1 MFDYKKQR
9 IALPP
14 ANAQKT
20 QTCCHFCIVG
30 CGYHV
35 YKWPADQE
43 GGLAPNENA
52 LGLDFRRQVPPM
64 QITMTQAMT
73 NVVQD
78 ADNSYHRILI
88 VPDKECTVNSGLAS
102 TRGGQM
108 ASIMYSP
115 ETPVGSQRVK
125 YPRVFTGDEWRD
137 TSWDQA
143 IALYTHLTKRILDE
157 NGPGQLMFNLFD
169 HGGAGGGFEN
179 TWGTGKLIFSGL
191 GSKMVRI
198 HNRPAYNSECHA
210 TRDMGIGELNNSY
223 EDSQM
228 ADCIFSIGANAYET
242 QTNYFL
248 NHWLPSLQGRTSNK
262 KRAVYEED
270 ETVQNTRIILVD
282 PRRTLTVALLEQAIS
297 RDNILFLDIEPGTDT
312 ALFNALLTYVVDQ
325 GWHDKAFIENH
336 TTGFEKAVN
345 ANRMS
350 LDEASKITGV
360 SREKIIK
367 AAEWAYKPKASG
379 HLPRTMHG
387 YEKGIIWGNDNYR
400 IQSALVDLVLATHN
414 VGRRGTGVVR
424 MGGHQEGYCRPP
436 YPGGRPAPYVD
447 REIIQGNGQMLTV
460 WACNA
465 FQTTLNAEQYR
476 NEVLRRSDIVKQA
489 LRKVR
494 GAGPEKMAEVIY
506 RAVKEDGGL
515 FVTVID
521 LYATKFTEAAH
532 LVLPAAHTGEM
543 NLTSMNGERRLRL
556 SEKFMDPPGA
566 AKPDCLIAAD
576 IANGLRTLYEADG
589 NANMAERFTGFDWKT
604 EEDAY
609 NDGFRR
615 AGQPGAPD
623 MDSQGGPTGHLATYD
638 RLKAAG
644 NDGVQLPIREFRNGQ
659 LIGTE
664 ILYADGKFD
673 TDDGKA
679 HFLPAPWNGMPE
691 MVEAQRKKY
700 RFWVNNG
707 RTNQIWQTAYH
718 DQHIEFRRSRYPLAP
733 LEINPDDAKDL
744 GIESGD
750 LIELFNDYGA
760 TTAMAYLERDIK
772 QGHVFMEAMYFN
784 SVMGDLVTS
793 WTDRNIIPYYKG
805 TWADIRRIG
814 RIDDY
819 ADKVSFKR
827 RRYV

>member
-1 MFDYKKQR
+1 MFEHKSDR

-43 GGLAPNENA
+43 GGLAPDQNA
-52 LGLDFRRQVPPM
+52 LGLDFRKQIPPM
-64 QITMTQAMT
+64 QVTMTQSMT

-78 ADNSYHRILI
+78 DDGSYHRIMIL
-88 VPDKECTVNSGLAS
+88 PDKDCEVNGGLAS

-108 ASIMYSP
+108 ASVMYSP
-115 ETPVGSQRVK
+115 QTPVGSKRVK
-125 YPRVFTGDEWRD
+125 YPRVSTGDEWRD
-137 TSWDQA
+137 TTWEDA
-143 IALYTHLTKRILDE
+143 IGLYSHLAKRVMDDA
-157 NGPGQLMFNLFD
+157 GPDQLMFNLFD

-179 TWGTGKLIFSGL
+179 TWGTGKLIFTGL
-191 GSKMVRI
+191 GTKMVRI

-223 EDSQM
+223 ADARM
-228 ADCIFSIGANAYET
+228 ADCIFSVGANAYES

-248 NHWLPSLQGRTSNK
+248 NHWLVGLTGHVDS
-262 KRAVYEED
+262 KRAVYED
-270 ETVQNTRIILVD
+270 GETIRQTRVVLVD
-282 PRRTLTVALLEQAIS
+282 PRRSLTVALLEEAVGKE
-297 RDNILFLDIEPGTDT
+297 NVLHLDVEPGTDT
-312 ALFNALLTYVVDQ
+312 ALFNGLLTYVVDQ
-325 GWHDKAFIENH
+325 GWHDKGFIEAH
-336 TTGFEKAVN
+336 TSGFEDAVR
-345 ANRMS
+345 ANRTS
-350 LDEASKITGV
+350 LDEASRITGI
-360 SREKIIK
+360 SKDNIIK
-367 AAEWAYKPKASG
+367 AAEWAYKPKESG
-379 HLPRTMHG
+379 HSPRTMHG
-387 YEKGIIWGNDNYR
+387 YEKGVIWGNDNYR
-400 IQSALVDLVLATHN
+400 IQSSLVDLVLATHN

-436 YPGGRPAPYVD
+436 FPGGRPAPYVD
-447 REIIQGNGQMLTV
+447 QEIIQGNGQMLTA

-494 GAGPEKMAEVIY
+494 GAGPEKRAEVIHK
-506 RAVKEDGGL
+506 AVKEDGGL

-521 LYATKFTEAAH
+521 LYATKFAEAAH
-532 LVLPAAHTGEM
+532 MVLPAAHTGEM

-556 SEKFMDPPGA
+556 SERFMDPPGTA
-566 AKPDCLIAAD
+566 QPDCLIAAD
-576 IANGLRTLYEADG
+576 MANALRKLYEAEG
-589 NANMAERFTGFDWKT
+589 NTDMARRFEGFDWKT

-615 AGQPGAPD
+615 AGQPDAPVIH
-623 MDSQGGPTGHLATYD
+623 SQGGPTGHLATYD
-638 RLKAAG
+638 RLRAAG
-644 NDGVQLPIREFRNGQ
+644 NNGVQLPIKEYRNGE

-664 ILYADGKFD
+664 MLYTDKKFD
-673 TDDGKA
+673 TDDGRA
-679 HFLPAPWNGMPE
+679 RFLPAPWNGFPE
-691 MVEAQRKKY
+691 MVEEQRRKY
-700 RFWVNNG
+700 HFWINNG
-707 RTNQIWQTAYH
+707 RTNQIWQSAYH
-718 DQHIEFRRSRYPLAP
+718 DQHVEFRRGRYPLAP
-733 LEINPDDAKDL
+733 LEINPEDAKEL

-750 LIELFNDYGA
+750 LLELFNDYGA
-760 TTAMAYLERDIK
+760 TTAMAYPEPDIK
-772 QGHVFMEAMYFN
+772 RGQVFMMAMYFN
-784 SVMGDLVTS
+784 SVMGDLVTP
-793 WTDRNIIPYYKG
+793 WTDRNHIPYYKG

-814 RIDDY
+814 KIDDY

>member
-1 MFDYKKQR
+1 MFEHSKDR

-14 ANAQKT
+14 SDAQVT

-52 LGLDFRRQVPPM
+52 LGLDFRQQLSPM
-64 QITMTQAMT
+64 QVTLTQAMT
-73 NVVQD
+73 NIVQD
-78 ADNSYHRILI
+78 DDGSYHRILI
-88 VPDKECTVNSGLAS
+88 VPDNDCKVNSGLSS

-115 ETPVGSQRVK
+115 ETPVGSNRLK

-137 TSWDQA
+137 SSWDQA
-143 IALYTHLTKRILDE
+143 IALYAHLTKRIMDDD
-157 NGPGQLMFNLFD
+157 GSDQVMFNLFD

-179 TWGTGKLIFSGL
+179 TWGTGKLIFTGL
-191 GSKMVRI
+191 GTRMVRI

-210 TRDMGIGELNNSY
+210 SRDMGMYELNNSY
-223 EDSQM
+223 EDVQM
-228 ADCIFSIGANAYET
+228 ADCIFSIGANAYES

-248 NHWLPSLQGRTSNK
+248 NHWLPSLRGQSASTK
-262 KRAVYEED
+262 QAVYEEG
-270 ETVQNTRIILVD
+270 ETIQNTRIILVD
-282 PRRTLTVALLEQAIS
+282 PRRSLTVALLEYAI
-297 RDNILFLDIEPGTDT
+297 DPENILFLDVEPGTDT
-312 ALFNALLTYVVDQ
+312 ALFNGLLSYVVDQ
-325 GWHDKAFIENH
+325 GWHDKAFIDEH
-336 TTGFEKAVN
+336 TTGFEDAVK
-345 ANRMS
+345 ANRLS
-350 LDEASKITGV
+350 LDETSRITGI
-360 SREKIIK
+360 SKDKIIK
-367 AAEWAYKPKASG
+367 AAEWAYKPKESG
-379 HLPRTMHG
+379 HPPRTMHG

-400 IQSALVDLVLATHN
+400 IQSALVDLVLATQN

-447 REIIQGNGQMLTV
+447 QEIIQGNGQMLTA

-494 GAGPEKMAEVIY
+494 GAGPEEMAEAIHK
-506 RAVKEDGGL
+506 AVKEDGGL
-515 FVTVID
+515 FVAVIN
-521 LYATKFTEAAH
+521 LYPTKFAEAAH
-532 LVLPAAHTGEM
+532 LLLPATHTGEM

-556 SEKFMDPPGA
+556 SEKFMDPPGT

-576 IANGLRTLYEADG
+576 MAHALRKLYEAEG
-589 NANMAERFTGFDWKT
+589 NTEMASRFEGFDWTT
-604 EEDAY
+604 EEDAF

-615 AGQPGAPD
+615 AGQPGAPEIE
-623 MDSQGGPTGHLATYD
+623 SQGGSTGHLATYE
-638 RLKAAG
+638 RLRAAG
-644 NDGVQLPIREFRNGQ
+644 NNGVQLPIKEYRDGK

-664 ILYADGKFD
+664 MLYTDGEFD

-679 HFLPAPWNGMPE
+679 HFQPAPWNGMPE
-691 MVEAQRKKY
+691 TVEEQRRKY
-700 RFWVNNG
+700 RFWINNG
-707 RTNQIWQTAYH
+707 RTNQIWQSAYH
-718 DQHIEFRRSRYPLAP
+718 DQYVEFRRGRYPMAP
-733 LEINPDDAKDL
+733 LEINPEDAQDL

-750 LIELFNDYGA
+750 MIELFNDYGA
-760 TTAMAYLERDIK
+760 TTAMAYLEPDIK
-772 QGHVFMEAMYFN
+772 TGQVFMEAMYLN
-784 SVMGDLVTS
+784 SVMGDLVTP
-793 WTDRNIIPYYKG
+793 WTDRNVIPYYKG
-805 TWADIRRIG
+805 TWADIRRVG
-814 RIDDY
+814 RIEDY